1 MRIVPLIYSVL
12 AMARLEKFLEKI
24 LLGYSDANIDFADL
38 LRLLS
43 ALGFNERVRAVI
55 TYLVRR
61 A

>member
-1 MRIVPLIYSVL
+1 
-12 AMARLEKFLEKI
+12 MARLEKFLEKI